1 MDNVE
6 YTYTTGVSEDELEEL
21 LGEQGHGT
29 LALADGNDAYA
40 IPLNYHYDGS
50 RFVIRMS
57 DEPESAKIEYAET
70 TDTATFVVY
79 EFDEETTSSWSV
91 VIRGRIDRLPQDEQD
106 EYTDT
111 RLNELFPPFRL
122 FDESVPDVEMVLYE
136 LEPIEITGRRTVE

>member
-1 MDNVE
+1 MDTVE
-6 YTYTTGVSEDELEEL
+6 YTYTTGVSENELEEL
-21 LGEQGHGT
+21 LVEQGHGT
-29 LALADGNDAYA
+29 LALADGSDAYA

-70 TDTATFVVY
+70 TETATFVVY
-79 EFDEETTSSWSV
+79 EFDEETMSSWSV

-122 FDESVPDVEMVLYE
+122 FDEDVSDVEMVLYE
-136 LEPIEITGRRTVE
+136 LEPIEITGRRTIE

>member
-1 MDNVE
+1 MDDVE
-6 YTYTTGVSEDELEEL
+6 YVYTTGVPENELEEL
-21 LGEQGHGT
+21 LDEQGHGT

-40 IPLNYHYDGS
+40 VPLNYHYDGS

-57 DEPESAKIEYAET
+57 DEPGSTKVEYAET

-91 VIRGRIDRLPQDEQD
+91 MIRGRIDRLPQEEQN

-122 FDESVPDVEMVLYE
+122 FDEAVPEVEMVLYE
-136 LEPIEITGRRTVE
+136 LEPIEITGRRTID